1 MNRIDNIKKAFQY
14 AKRVAD
20 QMVGG
25 EFTFNSSFFAN
36 ANLTI
41 YNGKIEPIGYND
53 KTCQVKYLGVV
64 YSALYDWARGFIINP
79 LSLA

>member
-1 MNRIDNIKKAFQY
+1 MNYIKEIKGAFQY

-25 EFTFNSSFFAN
+25 EFTFNSAFFAN

-41 YNGKIEPIGYND
+41 HNGKIEPIGYND

-64 YSALYDWARGFIINP
+64 YSALYDWARGFIIERKC
-79 LSLA
+79 LA

>member
-1 MNRIDNIKKAFQY
+1 MDYIGNIKTAFQY

-25 EFTFNSSFFAN
+25 DFTFNAAFFAN

-41 YNGKIEPIGYND
+41 RNGKIEPIGYND
-53 KTCQVKYLGVV
+53 TSCQVKYLGVV
-64 YSALYDWARGFIINP
+64 YSVLYDWARGFIIDRKC
-79 LSLA
+79 LA